1 MQGRADEI
9 LRYQEADI
17 HPLVLRS
24 VLLASAEIA
33 DYQVRQAPGGMEVD
47 VLCERP
53 VDLDLLRGRLCSAL
67 TGAGLRDPDVHL
79 RAVSSLTRNG
89 ETGKLRR
96 FVPLDAS

>member
-1 MQGRADEI
+1 
-9 LRYQEADI
+9 
-17 HPLVLRS
+17 
-24 VLLASAEIA
+24 
-33 DYQVRQAPGGMEVD
+33 MEVD

-79 RAVSSLTRNG
+79 RAVSSLPRNG

-96 FVPLDAS
+96 FVPLDASQAGAAGTGLPGA